1 MSFETEFDSK
11 ERLERDQRLVEPEI
25 RVSADMQLEQSL
37 RPQTFDQFIGQK
49 SLKENLAVYIEAAKR
64 RGEALDHCLFAGPP
78 GLGKTT
84 LAYLVAK
91 TIGSELFTISGPAL
105 DKKGDLAAVLTNL
118 KPNDVLFI
126 DEIHRVPIAVEEVLY
141 SAMEDFK
148 LDIIL
153 GQGPGARTMR
163 IDLPRFTLIGATTR
177 SGLLSTPL
185 RDRFGIHFAMEFYQ
199 AEDIQS
205 ILMHSAI
212 RLGVEMAESGAKEL
226 ASRSRGTPRIA
237 NRLLRRVRDFAEVH
251 GRGVIDQAIAK
262 AALASLDVDE
272 CGLDTMDK
280 KILRTIIEKFDGGP
294 VGIDSLAA
302 AIGEES
308 QTLED
313 VYEPFLLQQGFIQR
327 TPRGR
332 LASRRSYEHLGL
344 AFRDRGNSQSEL
356 EF

>member
-1 MSFETEFDSK
+1 MVAPD
-11 ERLERDQRLVEPEI
+11 LAMPEM
-25 RVSADMQLEQSL
+25 VSEQNL
-37 RPQTFDQFIGQK
+37 RPQSFSDFIGQK
-49 SLKENLAVYIEAAKR
+49 SLKDNLAVYIEAAKR
-64 RGEALDHCLFAGPP
+64 RSEALDHCLFAGPP

-185 RDRFGIHFAMEFYQ
+185 RDRFGINFVLEFYKP
-199 AEDIQS
+199 EDIQQ
-205 ILMHSAI
+205 ILMHGAT
-212 RLGVEMAESGAKEL
+212 RLGVKLLESGAKEL
-226 ASRSRGTPRIA
+226 AHRSRGTPRIA
-237 NRLLRRVRDFAEVH
+237 NRLLRRVRDFAEVN
-251 GRGVIDQAIAK
+251 GKGVIDETMAK
-262 AALASLDVDE
+262 SALTSLAVDQR
-272 CGLDTMDK
+272 GLDAMDK
-280 KILRTIIEKFDGGP
+280 RILLTIIEKFDGGP
-294 VGIDSLAA
+294 VGLDTLAS
-302 AIGEES
+302 AIGEEA
-308 QTLED
+308 QTIED
-313 VYEPFLLQQGFIQR
+313 VYEPFLLQQGFIHR

-332 LASRRSYEHLGL
+332 LAARLSYEHFGL
-344 AFRDRGNSQSEL
+344 EYQREAQIDLEL
-356 EF
+356 

>member
-1 MSFETEFDSK
+1 MM
-11 ERLERDQRLVEPEI
+11 ERGDLEAE
-25 RVSADMQLEQSL
+25 SAVPMDFAMDTSL

-49 SLKENLAVYIEAAKR
+49 SLKENLAVYIEAARK

-163 IDLPRFTLIGATTR
+163 IDLPKFTLIGATTR

-185 RDRFGIHFAMEFYQ
+185 RDRFGINFVMEFYQ
-199 AEDIQS
+199 PSDIQS
-205 ILMHSAI
+205 ILMHSAA
-212 RLGVEMAESGAKEL
+212 RLSTQLLETGAAEL
-226 ASRSRGTPRIA
+226 AHRSRGTPRIA

-251 GRGVIDQAIAK
+251 GTGVIDEAIAK
-262 AALASLDVDE
+262 AALVSLDVDH
-272 CGLDTMDK
+272 CGLDSMDK
-280 KILRTIIEKFDGGP
+280 KILKTIIEKFDGGP

-302 AIGEES
+302 AIGEEG

-313 VYEPFLLQQGFIQR
+313 VYEPFLLQQGFIHR

-332 LASRRSYEHLGL
+332 IASRRSYEHFGL
-344 AFRDRGNSQSEL
+344 PFQNSVQAEL
-356 EF
+356 QF

>member
-1 MSFETEFDSK
+1 MSERGELDPIPSVPADIVMDS
-11 ERLERDQRLVEPEI
+11 
-25 RVSADMQLEQSL
+25 SL
-37 RPQTFDQFIGQK
+37 RPQTFDQFVGQK
-49 SLKENLAVYIEAAKR
+49 ALKENLAVYIEAARR

-163 IDLPRFTLIGATTR
+163 IDLPKFTLIGATTR

-185 RDRFGIHFAMEFYQ
+185 RDRFGINFVMEFYQ
-199 AEDIQS
+199 PSDIHS
-205 ILMHSAI
+205 ILMHSAA
-212 RLGVEMAESGAKEL
+212 RLGVQLQDSGAGEL
-226 ASRSRGTPRIA
+226 AHRSRGTPRIA

-251 GRGVIDQAIAK
+251 AKGVIDQSIAK
-262 AALASLDVDE
+262 AALVSLDVDH
-272 CGLDTMDK
+272 CGLDSMDK
-280 KILRTIIEKFDGGP
+280 KILKTIIEKFDGGP

-302 AIGEES
+302 AIGEEG

-313 VYEPFLLQQGFIQR
+313 VYEPFLLQQGFIHR

-332 LASRRSYEHLGL
+332 IAARRSYEHFGIP
-344 AFRDRGNSQSEL
+344 FQGNSQTEL
-356 EF
+356 QF

>member
-1 MSFETEFDSK
+1 MSKDIDDFLEDEAAGE
-11 ERLERDQRLVEPEI
+11 ERMVEPALHVHSE
-25 RVSADMQLEQSL
+25 VHLEQSL
-37 RPQTFDQFIGQK
+37 RPQIFEHFIGQPQLK
-49 SLKENLAVYIEAAKR
+49 SNLAVYIEAAKK

-118 KPNDVLFI
+118 KPFDVLFI

-163 IDLPRFTLIGATTR
+163 IDLPRFSLIGATTR

-185 RDRFGIHFAMEFYQ
+185 RDRFGINFVLEFYQ
-199 AEDIQS
+199 PSDIQQ
-205 ILMHSAI
+205 ILMHSAK
-212 RLGVEMAESGAKEL
+212 RLGVKLHENGAAEL
-226 ASRSRGTPRIA
+226 AKRSRGTPRIA
-237 NRLLRRVRDFAEVH
+237 NRLLRRVRDFADVQGQGTITQEITQVALQSL
-251 GRGVIDQAIAK
+251 GVDHK
-262 AALASLDVDE
+262 
-272 CGLDTMDK
+272 GLDAMDK
-280 KILRTIIEKFDGGP
+280 RILLTIIEKFDGGP
-294 VGIDSLAA
+294 VGIDTLAS

-313 VYEPFLLQQGFIQR
+313 VYEPFLLQQGFIHR

-332 LASRRSYEHLGL
+332 IASRIAYEHFGL
-344 AFRDRGNSQSEL
+344 QFQVGRQAEL
-356 EF
+356 EI

>member
-1 MSFETEFDSK
+1 MSE
-11 ERLERDQRLVEPEI
+11 ERIVATGLEGGDF
-25 RVSADMQLEQSL
+25 QLELSL

-49 SLKENLAVYIEAAKR
+49 SLKENLAVYIEAARR

-141 SAMEDFK
+141 GAMEDFK

-185 RDRFGIHFAMEFYQ
+185 RDRFGIHFVLEFYQ
-199 AEDIQS
+199 PEDIQN
-205 ILMHSAI
+205 ILMHSAR
-212 RLGVEMAESGAKEL
+212 RLGVAMEAEGAMEL
-226 ASRSRGTPRIA
+226 ACRSRGTPRIA

-251 GRGVIDQAIAK
+251 GRGVIDRPIAQ
-262 AALASLDVDE
+262 AALSSLDVDQS
-272 CGLDTMDK
+272 GLDTMDK

-294 VGIDSLAA
+294 VGIDALAA

-327 TPRGR
+327 SPRGR
-332 LASRRSYEHLGL
+332 LASRRSYEHFGL
-344 AFRDRGNSQSEL
+344 PLRAESQVEL
-356 EF
+356 QF

>member
-1 MSFETEFDSK
+1 MSEIFE
-11 ERLERDQRLVEPEI
+11 EPRMVTPDLSVPAELI
-25 RVSADMQLEQSL
+25 SDQSL
-37 RPQTFDQFIGQK
+37 RPQSFSDFIGQK
-49 SLKENLAVYIEAAKR
+49 ALKDNLAVYIEAAKR
-64 RGEALDHCLFAGPP
+64 RNEALDHCLFAGPP

-163 IDLPRFTLIGATTR
+163 IDLPKFTLIGATTR

-185 RDRFGIHFAMEFYQ
+185 RDRFGINFVLEFYQ
-199 AEDIQS
+199 PEDIQK
-205 ILMHSAI
+205 ILMHSAS
-212 RLGVEMAESGAKEL
+212 RLNVKLLESGAKEL
-226 ASRSRGTPRIA
+226 AHRSRGTPRIA
-237 NRLLRRVRDFAEVH
+237 NRLLRRVRDFAEV
-251 GRGVIDQAIAK
+251 GGKVIDEAMAK
-262 AALASLDVDE
+262 VALTSLAVDE
-272 CGLDTMDK
+272 CGLDAMDK
-280 KILRTIIEKFDGGP
+280 RILMTIIEKFDGGP
-294 VGIDSLAA
+294 VGLDTLAS
-302 AIGEES
+302 AIGEEA
-308 QTLED
+308 QTIED
-313 VYEPFLLQQGFIQR
+313 VYEPFLLQQGFIHR

-332 LASRRSYEHLGL
+332 IAARRSYEHFGL
-344 AFRDRGNSQSEL
+344 KFQPEAQPSL